1 MKSSI
6 VLILVLSSIFIFSE
20 TSSPLRKGKISNTPF
35 YLSSLDE
42 INSQNFPDIVQS
54 FDYPNAQIADVVKA
68 MSVLT
73 GVNFII
79 DPAIKGTISII
90 APSPITVA
98 EAFQAFLSAL
108 SINGFSIVRSGAFW
122 KIVSA
127 ERASRG
133 NVHLYTNSSTFP
145 KQDYFI
151 TKVFKLQNTSVKDLE
166 VHIKQFLTDKQ
177 HKAVFY
183 EKANTIIISD
193 YGSTIEKLSKIIK
206 ELDVPDVNKIV
217 EVIPIKYA
225 PAIDIAHKLQIL
237 IDDDSSSTPSS
248 RTRRRTA
255 RSTRTGSVD
264 NIINISSPS
273 SGISA
278 IIPDERTNSI
288 VISGSKKGIQKVKN
302 LIKRLDFY
310 INPQIAGG
318 IFVYY
323 VKHGK
328 AEEINQTLNNIL
340 YPQNTPTAR
349 GNNNNNNIFIPPR
362 SLLNTSTPGY
372 DLSHVVISHDKSTNS
387 LIITASRHEYETL
400 KGILDKIDIPKNQVF
415 IKTIIM
421 NLSAEDGLDWNISA
435 FKFLDTEAEGLNAF
449 IPRIG
454 FSSRSVGSLLSGGG
468 LSSGDSGEGILSF
481 GTGSS
486 TRLSLPNNL
495 LGLPSTISTQSGLG
509 ETSTTTQS
517 AMQEVEIP
525 SLLSLVNI
533 IKKQTG
539 ANILS
544 TPQLIAIDNE
554 ESSISVGVNAPVN
567 QTTAFQGVQATQ
579 VTSVERQDIN
589 TTLKIT
595 PYINPDG
602 NSVRLIVE
610 QKIDSITPTQIG
622 ADIPNAISITKREIK
637 TNVILNDEE
646 TAVIGGLVTD
656 DETEVIQ
663 KIPIL
668 GDIPIIGWL
677 FRGKEVSKVKNN
689 LVVFITPKII
699 RTSQDYK
706 NILQDRLDERMSFI
720 KKHIGNKTSTQEF
733 IDETLSISQNS
744 KKWAKSQKKSVKQTN
759 SEQIETPN
767 IKDDENQPQ
776 IIYNREK

>member
-1 MKSSI
+1 MKFIVALSLSFLTFFAFSNPSS
-6 VLILVLSSIFIFSE
+6 LES
-20 TSSPLRKGKISNTPF
+20 LRSGKISKTPF

-42 INSQNFPDIVQS
+42 INSQNFPDIVKS
-54 FDYPNAQIADVVKA
+54 FDYPNAQITDVVKA

-73 GVNFII
+73 GVNFIV
-79 DPAIKGTISII
+79 DPSLKGTISII

-108 SINGFSIVRSGAFW
+108 SINGFTIVRMGSFW
-122 KIVSA
+122 KVVSS
-127 ERASRG
+127 EKASRD
-133 NVHLYTNSSTFP
+133 NINIYTDKEFP
-145 KQDYFI
+145 ESDYFI
-151 TKVFKLQNTSVKDLE
+151 TKIFKLKNTNVRELE

-177 HKAVFY
+177 HKAIFY
-183 EKANTIIISD
+183 EKANTIIVSD

-206 ELDVPDVNKIV
+206 ELDVPDMNRLV
-217 EVIPIKYA
+217 EVIPIRYA
-225 PAIDIAHKLQIL
+225 PAIDLATKLQLL
-237 IDDDSSSTPSS
+237 IEQDSTSAPGS
-248 RTRRRTA
+248 RARARTA
-255 RSTRTGSVD
+255 RVRRNSPAD
-264 NIINISSPS
+264 NLMSLSSPT
-273 SGISA
+273 SGVSA

-288 VISGSKKGIQKVKN
+288 VVSGSQKGIQKVKD

-328 AEEINQTLNNIL
+328 AEEINLTLNSIL
-340 YPQNTPTAR
+340 RPDSTPPRNAS
-349 GNNNNNNIFIPPR
+349 GNNNRNVRTFIPPR
-362 SLLNTSTPGY
+362 SLFSTPGY
-372 DLSHVVISHDKSTNS
+372 DLSNVVVSHDKSTNS

-421 NLSAEDGLDWNISA
+421 DMNAEDGLNWDISA
-435 FKFLDTEAEGLNAF
+435 FQFLEEGNF
-449 IPRIG
+449 GVIPRVG
-454 FSSRSVGSLLSGGG
+454 FSSRNIGNLIANGG
-468 LSSGDSGEGILSF
+468 LSTQDSGQGILSF
-481 GTGSS
+481 AGGNMT
-486 TRLSLPNNL
+486 TLNFNPLAE
-495 LGLPSTISTQSGLG
+495 STQSNAEG
-509 ETSTTTQS
+509 ETSSTGGGIS
-517 AMQEVEIP
+517 VP
-525 SLLSLVNI
+525 SLVSLINI

-554 ESSISVGVNAPVN
+554 ESSISVGVNAPVS
-567 QTTAFQGVQATQ
+567 QATSYQ
-579 VTSVERQDIN
+579 GPQGNIPVSSVQREDIN

-610 QKIDSITPTQIG
+610 QKIDSITPTQVG
-622 ADIPNAISITKREIK
+622 ATIAGAVSITKREIK

-656 DETEVIQ
+656 NKTEEVQ

-677 FRGKEVSKVKNN
+677 FKGQSVEKIKSN

-699 RTSQDYK
+699 RTNQDYK
-706 NILQDRLDERMSFI
+706 NILQDKIDERMNFI
-720 KKHIGNKTSTQEF
+720 KKHMGSNKINENF
-733 IDETLSISQNS
+733 LNETLSISQSS
-744 KKWAKSQKKSVKQTN
+744 KKWAQKNPSAHKKN
-759 SEQIETPN
+759 SEEKINTPHFEEEETEPT
-767 IKDDENQPQ
+767 
-776 IIYNREK
+776 IIYNKENE